1 MLQIARATGRC
12 MYHNKYKNKK
22 TILDRFILASVC
34 VWDHLNRCK
43 TSIRWFRCT
52 TCFVG
57 LFMIYFPISISRRGA
72 GGTDETGTNKDTHQL
87 PVISMGT
94 LIDVPASIFM
104 SNFCNG
110 TWLTQEPPCRFQ
122 TIWFHFLVCTV
133 FAIWLSCIRTG
144 KTFEQGRRKFSFAQ
158 FLISNH
164 PNRSCQ
170 A

>member
-34 VWDHLNRCK
+34 VWTIWIDVKLL
-43 TSIRWFRCT
+43 SVDFGALLVLLDSSWFI
-52 TCFVG
+52 F
-57 LFMIYFPISISRRGA
+57 LFQFHAGGA

-94 LIDVPASIFM
+94 LSDVPASIFM

-164 PNRSCQ
+164 PNPSCQ